1 MTQEY
6 DFKQGRRPVGTNTS
20 SNSAST
26 LQPSGRVI
34 QNILNFARCTQCMC
48 VKNQKIRLFLN

>member
-6 DFKQGRRPVGTNTS
+6 EFKQGRRPVGTNTS
-20 SNSAST
+20 SNTAST

-34 QNILNFARCTQCMC
+34 QNILNYARCTQCIC
-48 VKNQKIRLFLN
+48 VKGGKIRLFLN

>member
-6 DFKQGRRPVGTNTS
+6 DFKQGHRPVGTNTS

-26 LQPSGRVI
+26 LQPSKRAI
-34 QNILNFARCTQCMC
+34 QNILNFARCTQC
-48 VKNQKIRLFLN
+48 VKSGKLGIRLWLN

>member
-6 DFKQGRRPVGTNTS
+6 EFKQGRRPVGTNTS
-20 SNSAST
+20 SSSAST

-34 QNILNFARCTQCMC
+34 RNILNYARCTQCIC
-48 VKNQKIRLFLN
+48 AKEQKIRLFLN